1 MTTEL
6 VGDWMETYTGLRF
19 YPASPSVD
27 QICIEDIAHGLA
39 NTARYGGQALKFYS
53 VAQHAI
59 LVSFLAPY
67 PYALA
72 GLLHDASEAYL
83 CDIPRPVKVLLP
95 DYQLLEAEVMSV
107 IREKFRK
114 YDPVMGLD
122 LHHRW
127 VKYADNLALVTEAA
141 TLIASG
147 GRDWTVEWE
156 GVELSPIS
164 DWLIQDPWSPE
175 DAERRF
181 LSRFKMLTGW
191 FHDER

>member
-1 MTTEL
+1 M
-6 VGDWMETYTGLRF
+6 
-19 YPASPSVD
+19 
-27 QICIEDIAHGLA
+27 
-39 NTARYGGQALKFYS
+39 
-53 VAQHAI
+53 
-59 LVSFLAPY
+59 
-67 PYALA
+67 
-72 GLLHDASEAYL
+72 
-83 CDIPRPVKVLLP
+83 
-95 DYQLLEAEVMSV
+95 
-107 IREKFRK
+107 
-114 YDPVMGLD
+114 
-122 LHHRW
+122 
-127 VKYADNLALVTEAA
+127 TEAA

>member
-1 MTTEL
+1 MTHEN
-6 VGDWMETYTGLRF
+6 VGDWMETFTGLRF

-53 VAQHAI
+53 VAQHSI
-59 LVSFLAPY
+59 LTSYLAPY

-72 GLLHDASEAYL
+72 ALLHDASEAYI
-83 CDIPRPVKVLLP
+83 CDIPRPVKELLP
-95 DYQLLEAEVMSV
+95 DYKLLEDEVMSV
-107 IREKFRK
+107 IREKFLK
-114 YDPVMGLD
+114 YDPIMGLD

-127 VKYADNLALVTEAA
+127 VKFADNAALATEAV
-141 TLIASG
+141 TMVPSG
-147 GRDWTVEWE
+147 GKDWTIEWE
-156 GVELSPIS
+156 GVTMPPIPKM
-164 DWLIQDPWSPE
+164 IVTDPWVPE

-181 LSRFKMLTGW
+181 LARFKMLTGW